1 MWKIDVMLE
10 LWRLKGYCKV
20 DIRLDMVEIQCPHC
34 VEIIDLKDGLFGF
47 FECPFCQEEF
57 VWNLE
62 RSPSN
67 EELFNT
73 KDFLIGLFAPSTLS
87 IMGLLYSFVFVDGW
101 DTLVWFVLSMLVWP
115 VLAIIFLIYGIITA
129 RKFMIFGTAMSFLL
143 MTILFFVLP
152 IFQ

>member
-1 MWKIDVMLE
+1 
-10 LWRLKGYCKV
+10 
-20 DIRLDMVEIQCPHC
+20 MVEIQCPHC
-34 VEIIDLKDGLFGF
+34 VEIIELEDSLFGF
-47 FECPFCQEEF
+47 FECPSCEKEF
-57 VWNLE
+57 EWSPE

-87 IMGLLYSFVFVDGW
+87 IMGLLYSLVFLDGW
-101 DTLVWFVLSMLVWP
+101 DTLVWFVLSMLIWP

>member
-1 MWKIDVMLE
+1 
-10 LWRLKGYCKV
+10 
-20 DIRLDMVEIQCPHC
+20 MVEIQCPNC
-34 VEIIDLKDGLFGF
+34 VEIIELEDGLFGF

-57 VWNLE
+57 GWNPE

-73 KDFLIGLFAPSTLS
+73 KDFLIGLFAPSS
-87 IMGLLYSFVFVDGW
+87 ISIIGLLYSFVFVDGW

-115 VLAIIFLIYGIITA
+115 ILAIIFLIYGIITA